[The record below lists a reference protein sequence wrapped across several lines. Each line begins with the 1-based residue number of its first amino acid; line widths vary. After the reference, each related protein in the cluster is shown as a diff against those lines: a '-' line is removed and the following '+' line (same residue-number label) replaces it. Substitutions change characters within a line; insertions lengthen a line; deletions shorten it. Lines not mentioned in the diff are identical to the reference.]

1 MADDDP
7 SFGSLGV
14 SKWLQAQCR
23 EVGITAPTP
32 VQASCIPP
40 VLAGRDCVGISKTGS
55 GKTMAFAI
63 PILQT
68 LSEDP
73 YGVYALVLTPTREL
87 AYQIADQFR
96 VLGKPLNLRD
106 CVVVGG
112 RDNVLQSLDLDKRP
126 HVVIATPGRLADHV
140 RNNSTFSL
148 KKIKYLVLDEADR
161 LLEGGFDQQLSEIFP
176 ALPTKRQTLLFTAT
190 TSDVIRQTMAACPNN
205 PFVWESTGPDQE
217 TTVETLD
224 QRFVLTPKEARDGYL
239 AELVST
245 TRDNSPTDSVII
257 FTRTCRG
264 CEIISRTLTKL
275 GIPAAG
281 LHSMKPQKER
291 MSALSRFKSNQVK
304 VLVATDVASRGLDIP
319 QVQLVVNHN
328 VPTVPKDY
336 VHRVGRTA
344 RAGRAGRS
352 VTLVTPHDIGLVHA
366 IEELVNNKMVEME
379 MDEERVALIL
389 TQVNVTMRE
398 VEISLGEEDWDE
410 KRNINKR
417 KKLLLEG
424 RDPDEEERKKQKLW
438 KEKIKSKRKERRK
451 KKNVFTIS
459 NSKKS

>member
-1 MADDDP
+1 MDP
-7 SFGSLGV
+7 TFGSLGV
-14 SKWLQAQCR
+14 SKWLQTQCQG
-23 EVGITAPTP
+23 VGITIPTP
-32 VQASCIPP
+32 VQVNCIPP
-40 VLAGRDCVGISKTGS
+40 LLAGRDCVGVSKTGS

-68 LSEDP
+68 LAEEP

-87 AYQIADQFR
+87 AFQIADQFR
-96 VLGKPLNLRD
+96 VLGKPLGLRD

-112 RDNVLQSLDLDKRP
+112 RDTVLQSLDLEKRP

-148 KKIKYLVLDEADR
+148 SKIKYLVLDEADR
-161 LLEGGFDQQLSEIFP
+161 LLEGGFDNQLSEIFS
-176 ALPTKRQTLLFTAT
+176 ALPSKRQTLLFTAT
-190 TSDVIRQTMAACPNN
+190 NSPVIEQTIEACPND
-205 PFVWESTGPDQE
+205 PFIWEATCPE
-217 TTVETLD
+217 ATVESLD
-224 QRFVLTPKEARDGYL
+224 QRFVLTPREARDGYL
-239 AELVST
+239 VELVT
-245 TRDNSPTDSVII
+245 VTRDNSPSDSIMV

-264 CEIISRTLTKL
+264 CEMLSRTFNKL
-275 GIPAAG
+275 GVAAVG

-291 MSALSRFKSNQVK
+291 MAALSRFKSNQAK

-319 QVQLVVNHN
+319 AVQLVVNHN

-344 RAGRAGRS
+344 RAGRTGRS

-366 IEELVNNKMVEME
+366 IEEVVNNKMVEME
-379 MDEERVALIL
+379 VDEERVALIL

-410 KRNINKR
+410 RRNINKR
-417 KKLLLEG
+417 KKLLIEG
-424 RDPDEEERKKQKLW
+424 KDPEVEEKKKQKMW
-438 KEKIKSKRKERRK
+438 KEKMKMKRKEYK
-451 KKNVFTIS
+451 KKNIFKITDS
-459 NSKKS
+459 NSSTKSNMS